1 MYPVSENEISS
12 TPAAT
17 APSNTNVNDSTIPSD
32 AFWLK
37 KYQSPNKIMM
47 FVRFLK
53 MVTSATARYC
63 RLQEW
68 QAKDSGGA
76 EVSKCRKSN
85 AARAHTS

>member
-1 MYPVSENEISS
+1 MYPVSENEMSS

-17 APSNTNVNDSTIPSD
+17 APNNTNVNDNTIPSD

-37 KYQSPNKIMM
+37 KYQSPNKMM
-47 FVRFLK
+47 MLVRFLK

-63 RLQEW
+63 RLHVW
-68 QAKDSGGA
+68 QATGQRKA

-85 AARAHTS
+85 AVHAHTS